1 MTRPVEEGNS
11 ECRNLLNEILSK
23 VMVIVKATGRNPEYI
38 KMSRDTYEKL
48 SAIANEKLELHNGN
62 QIYRTML
69 GIPIRIEGEDKNE
82 SLRE

>member
-1 MTRPVEEGNS
+1 MTQPVEEDSN

-23 VMVIVKATGRNPEYI
+23 VLVIVKATGRNPEYI

-48 SAIANEKLELHNGN
+48 SAVANEKLEL
-62 QIYRTML
+62 L
-69 GIPIRIEGEDKNE
+69 RIEEEDKDE